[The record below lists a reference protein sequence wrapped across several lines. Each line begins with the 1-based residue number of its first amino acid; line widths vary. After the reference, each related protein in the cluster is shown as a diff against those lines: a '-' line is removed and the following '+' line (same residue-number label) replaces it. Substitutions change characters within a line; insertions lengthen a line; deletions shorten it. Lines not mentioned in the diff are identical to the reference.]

1 MAALWT
7 LMFPLVLPPE
17 TDDGLGIVVLNS
29 NAETHFSFTNAL
41 GLVSAD
47 QVRAL
52 GIVLGQY
59 PRACWIVTLHHHVI
73 EYPQPAKALSERIG
87 TALINGSWFVRRLQ
101 RLTGR
106 VVVMH
111 GHRHVDWIGEC
122 GGVLIV
128 SAPSPVMNGTDYV
141 DTYFYVHTLA
151 AGIDGRLRLLEPER
165 IIVAGTGAA
174 TARNEPQTERI
185 QMPRGI

>member
-1 MAALWT
+1 
-7 LMFPLVLPPE
+7 MFPLVLPPE